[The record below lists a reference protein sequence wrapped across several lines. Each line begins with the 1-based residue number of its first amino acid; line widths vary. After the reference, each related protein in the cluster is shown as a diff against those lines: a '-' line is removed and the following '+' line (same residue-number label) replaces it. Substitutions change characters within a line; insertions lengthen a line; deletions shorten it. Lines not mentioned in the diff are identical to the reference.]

1 MATDNYAID
10 NTYGVAN
17 FETNQKSLIKAS
29 LDEEAIKDLKTYL
42 QNQKNPRNIRIDNY
56 IQRVKTLNNY
66 IPFIDN
72 GTIKLTEREMI
83 RQVMLKGIPVT
94 WYLNLKRASNHN
106 CTTLADL
113 QMVLKPFEEAD
124 EVVRKFADQKKKI
137 GGDNPRK
144 DKGQGSY
151 QKGNEGQNLE
161 TSLAERRDTTTS
173 GKISRT
179 TNLVPITKATRLMQ
193 MKVVLQGEKMNR
205 KLRMKTINLV
215 T

>member
-137 GGDNPRK
+137 SGDNPRK

-161 TSLAERRDTTTS
+161 TSLTERWDTTTS
-173 GKISRT
+173 GNISRT